1 MKLEN
6 YLADEETKN
15 NVMYVMWCADVKFFG
30 FDSKDSGHILWTKE
44 FIKKAKLSAF
54 EMQFEEKKI
63 NYSKATQQ
71 VYKKEIARRLTP
83 EEIIKAVKLEYKN
96 DYALL
101 QFKIIHNELATNK
114 SSRFAKLIL
123 FEIEKYNWVS
133 VFHSQEH
140 YEAFLYVLEAFLIEE
155 HNKTLFIGFF
165 REYGGN
171 KILMRCNETKWRKWV
186 NEHYLIKG
194 EDSSKRWKDCPQH
207 HEVRTRIRRHQK
219 TYKDSNIFKPSFLRE
234 S

>member
-1 MKLEN
+1 
-6 YLADEETKN
+6 
-15 NVMYVMWCADVKFFG
+15 
-30 FDSKDSGHILWTKE
+30 
-44 FIKKAKLSAF
+44 
-54 EMQFEEKKI
+54 MQFEEKKI
-63 NYSKATQQ
+63 NYSQATQQ

-140 YEAFLYVLEAFLIEE
+140 
-155 HNKTLFIGFF
+155 
-165 REYGGN
+165 
-171 KILMRCNETKWRKWV
+171 
-186 NEHYLIKG
+186 
-194 EDSSKRWKDCPQH
+194 
-207 HEVRTRIRRHQK
+207 
-219 TYKDSNIFKPSFLRE
+219 
-234 S
+234 